1 MDYEGIKID
10 ETIYLHTQ
18 KAIPMRSKSKM
29 IIPLDT
35 ITYTYLFKDY
45 DKRLLLKYVEKKE
58 LDSTLNSLATKKSLN
73 PCTNQVYLFN
83 FILTC
88 LILLAYVIV
97 LYIDVGII
105 IMMIFN
111 PIMIILVVFLNF
123 KLLKKVWGIRLLL
136 LQKRKMVDLQNFL
149 EQENERY
156 YKNKKLVWTLGDK
169 ANWIQIEI
177 KKGFLSEKKDPH
189 HNSPT
194 KKKAAIN

>member
-1 MDYEGIKID
+1 MDNEAIKID
-10 ETIYLHTQ
+10 ETIYLHTH

-58 LDSTLNSLATKKSLN
+58 LDSTLSSLSTKKSLN
-73 PCTNQVYLFN
+73 PCTNQVYFFN

-88 LILLAYVIV
+88 LIMLAYIIV

-105 IMMIFN
+105 IIMIFN
-111 PIMIILVVFLNF
+111 PILIIFVVFLNF

-136 LQKRKMVDLQNFL
+136 LQKRKMADLQNFL

-156 YKNKKLVWTLGDK
+156 YRNKKLVWTLGDK

-177 KKGFLSEKKDPH
+177 KKGFLTEKKDPH

-194 KKKAAIN
+194 KKRTVIN